1 LGLRPAGII
10 PEQWQPEIRL
20 DEAVIAGQNLRRRT
34 GVDEQLTPRGKLGP
48 DPVRRKVFQ
57 IINIIGEFH
66 KLACVEII
74 KRTLRL
80 SVHRQ
85 RQRQRQHTDGR

>member
-1 LGLRPAGII
+1 MGLRPAGII
-10 PEQWQPEIRL
+10 PEQWQPEIRF

-34 GVDEQLTPRGKLGP
+34 GVDKQLTPRGKLGLN
-48 DPVRRKVFQ
+48 PVRRKVFQ
-57 IINIIGEFH
+57 IINIVGEFH

-74 KRTLRL
+74 IRMRRL
-80 SVHRQ
+80 GVH